1 MRSQRTGRFSRFAAN
16 NRANSANGRRDST
29 PGPRARDQGPGRRL
43 PGLYVNL
50 TYTRQQLQQLGHQL
64 AGQVQLMQLR
74 ETGHQLARVRG
85 EYFGN

>member
-1 MRSQRTGRFSRFAAN
+1 MFAVVCLLFVC
-16 NRANSANGRRDST
+16 
-29 PGPRARDQGPGRRL
+29 Q
-43 PGLYVNL
+43 L

-85 EYFGN
+85 KYFGN